1 MTVSTLVGLLSK
13 STLVS
18 DYLLFISSIASLQVV
33 TITPLTQYNV
43 MEYFFC
49 DMNMLL
55 T

>member
-18 DYLLFISSIASLQVV
+18 DYLLFISSTASFQDD

-43 MEYFFC
+43 MGY
-49 DMNMLL
+49 LVI
-55 T
+55 